1 MPVMTPWHD
10 GEISLDPCVPLDV
23 ALKAVPAKWCVYLM
37 SDEADRPVQLLCV
50 RNLRASLKR
59 RLGEGD
65 VAGPSK
71 RVDYR
76 QLVRHVRWKRV
87 DNPLESDLAYL
98 DVARAVYPSTYKKIV
113 TLRPAWWVHVDTDAD
128 YPRWRVADDPLPG
141 CGTSFGPIAEKGQ
154 AGRLVEKLEDAFDLC
169 RYYNVLVQSPT
180 GQPCAY
186 KDMGKCPGPC
196 DGSVSM
202 QQYRTLVDWSLRTL
216 ADPQHEIELQNDRM
230 RDAAGEMRFELAGKI
245 KAFIEQIKGLTAGDY
260 RFVRPAGRFAFVS
273 VQQGPA
279 KGKVKLSHVT
289 LAGPT
294 ERLGL
299 IAEPSAWPDLS
310 PPPAVVK
317 TDHERIG
324 LIVAQLMSPK
334 TGGVFLPE
342 SQWTRQALVAA
353 YKAVAKQVVERPAE
367 DEGVV
372 KEATAGLVPV
382 PGTAAEN

>member
-1 MPVMTPWHD
+1 MTPWHD
-10 GEISLDPCVPLDV
+10 GELSLDPAVPLDV

-59 RLGEGD
+59 RLGEGEQD
-65 VAGPSK
+65 GPSK

-76 QLVRHVRWKRV
+76 ALVRRVRWKRV

-98 DVARAVYPSTYKKIV
+98 DVARIVYPKTYKKIV
-113 TLRPAWWVHVDTDAD
+113 TLRPAWWVHVDPDAD
-128 YPRWRVADDPLPG
+128 FPRWRVADDALPG
-141 CGTSFGPIAEKGQ
+141 CGVCFGPIAEKGQ
-154 AGRLVEKLEDAFDLC
+154 AQRLVEKLEDAFDLC
-169 RYYNVLVQSPT
+169 RYHNVLVQAPA

-186 KDMGKCPGPC
+186 KDMGKCPAPC

-202 QQYRTLVDWSLRTL
+202 QQYRTLIDWSLRTL
-216 ADPQHEIELQNDRM
+216 ADPVHEIDQQNDRM

-245 KAFIEQIKGLTAGDY
+245 KAFIEQIKALTGGDY

-279 KGKVKLSHVT
+279 KGKVKLSHVG
-289 LAGPT
+289 LGGVT

-299 IAEPSAWPDLS
+299 LAEPTDWPDL
-310 PPPAVVK
+310 PPAPMALK
-317 TDHERIG
+317 TDPERLG

-342 SQWTRQALVAA
+342 PQWTRPALVAA

-372 KEATAGLVPV
+372 KEATAGLVPS
-382 PGTAAEN
+382 PGTPGEG